1 MATKKNTT
9 KKNTTKKPVVNKKE
23 TPKKETPKKE
33 EPKKETP
40 KKEEPKENLVTTSK
54 DIKPS
59 ESKVINVSKS
69 PISAYVF
76 KKGKWVKIN

>member
-23 TPKKETPKKE
+23 EPKKE

>member
-9 KKNTTKKPVVNKKE
+9 KKNTTKKPVVN
-23 TPKKETPKKE
+23 KKE